1 MLIYVN
7 KREKMKHFFL
17 FMLILCQFI
26 SISQSDRRTTYKHI
40 KFIVRKLTILTMFII
55 SSKGEDSTCFFL

>member
-26 SISQSDRRTTYKHI
+26 SISQSDRRTDVQAYQI
-40 KFIVRKLTILTMFII
+40 Y
-55 SSKGEDSTCFFL
+55 SSETHNINHVYY